1 MKKFPFPFV
10 LSIGYRLSGDKV
22 DVLWKVENPA
32 DEDLYFSI
40 GAHPAFLCPV
50 HGEKDKTG
58 YRLLFDGV
66 TEIHDIYHI
75 DRGYDNLDGK
85 LAHLGAKM
93 WREEVED

>member
-1 MKKFPFPFV
+1 MSV
-10 LSIGYRLSGDKV
+10 LC
-22 DVLWKVENPA
+22 
-32 DEDLYFSI
+32 
-40 GAHPAFLCPV
+40 GAGLVIAALMA
-50 HGEKDKTG
+50 
-58 YRLLFDGV
+58 DGV

>member
-1 MKKFPFPFV
+1 MIESKFEYV
-10 LSIGYRLSGDKV
+10 RIGI
-22 DVLWKVENPA
+22 
-32 DEDLYFSI
+32 I
-40 GAHPAFLCPV
+40 GPNISSCI
-50 HGEKDKTG
+50 
-58 YRLLFDGV
+58 